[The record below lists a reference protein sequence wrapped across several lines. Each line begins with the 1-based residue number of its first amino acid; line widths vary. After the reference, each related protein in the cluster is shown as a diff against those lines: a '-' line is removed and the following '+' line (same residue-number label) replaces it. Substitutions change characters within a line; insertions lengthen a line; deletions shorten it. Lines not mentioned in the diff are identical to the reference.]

1 MTSRSINLRDISRLQ
16 RELTCLPFGIHDD
29 DHVLLN
35 RIHEDVSLRHRD
47 SPNKNLVLYELET
60 RYKDVTQNRAWLSR
74 AHEIPLSHVK
84 VRHELTPVVKHDD
97 RYIQLLISD
106 VLTPLHDSQMS
117 HKLPPLCFTLSE
129 DFKIWMAI
137 EQLDERRCEDSEL
150 LLVVSYA
157 RAIMAERKASKQNQ
171 SLFQSQPVTNQ

>member
-1 MTSRSINLRDISRLQ
+1 MNSRSINIRDISRLQ
-16 RELTCLPFGIHDD
+16 RELTCLPFGIYDD

-35 RIHEDVSLRHRD
+35 RIYEDVNRRHREHKD
-47 SPNKNLVLYELET
+47 RNMVLHELET
-60 RYKDVTQNRAWLSR
+60 RYKDITQNRAWLSR
-74 AHEIPLSHVK
+74 AHEIPLSQVK

-106 VLTPLHDSQMS
+106 IATPLHDSLMF

-137 EQLDERRCEDSEL
+137 ELLDEQRCEDSEL
-150 LLVVSYA
+150 VHVASYA
-157 RAIMAERKASKQNQ
+157 RAMMAGRKVSKPNQ
-171 SLFQSQPVTNQ
+171 DLFQSQPVAFQ